1 MSYFKDEGYEPRTF
15 YLNALYLIMT
25 LLGILFAITL
35 NAEVSATDTV
45 DKKITADNVI
55 KKYFF
60 IL

>member
-1 MSYFKDEGYEPRTF
+1 ELKKLS
-15 YLNALYLIMT
+15 LI
-25 LLGILFAITL
+25 F
-35 NAEVSATDTV
+35 EVSATDAV